1 MGKLFQL
8 FSHKKKSILGPF
20 KALLK
25 VNTVQKLNSSTI
37 QIYKDNKVLAM
48 FQLSIYCIFFKWQP
62 SLGN

>member
-25 VNTVQKLNSSTI
+25 VNTEQKLNSSTI
-37 QIYKDNKVLAM
+37 QIYKDNKVLTM
-48 FQLSIYCIFFKWQP
+48 FQSVKYLLHFS
-62 SLGN
+62 

>member
-25 VNTVQKLNSSTI
+25 VNTVQKLNSNTI

-48 FQLSIYCIFFKWQP
+48 FQSVKYLLHF
-62 SLGN
+62 L